1 MKLYLRLVAV
11 SGRVT
16 ASGGGG
22 GGRGN
27 SRAGGV
33 AGLAGVTGLAASRAR
48 NLDGR
53 VLNGGEDRG
62 VALGDGSHRLRRNAL
77 GSLRD
82 GSSGD
87 NGLVGGLSRRVGVDR
102 NSAVVVGSGL
112 GRLSGV
118 GRLSRSSGLR
128 RLLVDRLAGLL
139 IHGLAGLRLL
149 ITGLSLSRLAGL
161 GLLVD
166 GLGRLLRLL
175 RLSGLAGLTNGADG
189 GGNSVGLGGDNSGA
203 SRAVGDLG
211 TARGDGL
218 DVGAVDGGGG
228 QRNLRGLGSLRGR
241 LGGLVGRLGSL
252 VGGDGSL
259 RGLDN
264 GVRGGA
270 DDGGSSRAVGDLR
283 TARGDGDELSLVDN
297 VLGGHGRR
305 GQESGGKGVTHL
317 ESVDV

>member
-1 MKLYLRLVAV
+1 M

-33 AGLAGVTGLAASRAR
+33 AGLAGVARLAASRAR

-82 GSSGD
+82 GSSGN
-87 NGLVGGLSRRVGVDR
+87 NGLVAGLSRRVGVDR

-118 GRLSRSSGLR
+118 GRLSGSSGLR

-139 IHGLAGLRLL
+139 IHGLARLRLL

-161 GLLVD
+161 GLLRV
-166 GLGRLLRLL
+166 LGLL

-189 GGNSVGLGGDNSGA
+189 GGNSIGLGGHDSGS

-228 QRNLRGLGSLRGR
+228 QRNLSGLGSLRGR
-241 LGGLVGRLGSL
+241 LRSLVGRLGGL

-259 RGLDN
+259 GGLDN

-283 TARGDGDELSLVDN
+283 TARGDGNELSLVDN

-305 GQESGGKGVTHL
+305 GQESGGNSVTHL
-317 ESVDV
+317 ESVDG

>member
-1 MKLYLRLVAV
+1 V

-33 AGLAGVTGLAASRAR
+33 AGLAGVARLAASRAR

-62 VALGDGSHRLRRNAL
+62 VALGDGSHRLRRNTL
-77 GSLRD
+77 GSLRN
-82 GSSGD
+82 GSSGN
-87 NGLVGGLSRRVGVDR
+87 NGLVAGLSRRVGVDR

-118 GRLSRSSGLR
+118 GRLSGSSGLR

-139 IHGLAGLRLL
+139 IH
-149 ITGLSLSRLAGL
+149 GLSLSRLAGL

-175 RLSGLAGLTNGADG
+175 RLSGLAGLTDGADG
-189 GGNSVGLGGDNSGA
+189 GGNSIGLGGDNGGA

-228 QRNLRGLGSLRGR
+228 QRNLSGLGSLRGR
-241 LGGLVGRLGSL
+241 LGGLVGGDGSL
-252 VGGDGSL
+252 VGRDGSL
-259 RGLDN
+259 GGLDN

-270 DDGGSSRAVGDLR
+270 DDGGSSRAVSDLR

-305 GQESGGKGVTHL
+305 GQESGSNSVTHL
-317 ESVDV
+317 ESVDG

>member
-1 MKLYLRLVAV
+1 V

-16 ASGGGG
+16 ASRGGG

-27 SRAGGV
+27 SRAGRV
-33 AGLAGVTGLAASRAR
+33 AGLAGVTGVAASRAR

-77 GSLRD
+77 GSLRN

-87 NGLVGGLSRRVGVDR
+87 NRLVAGLSGRVGVDR

-118 GRLSRSSGLR
+118 GRLSGSSGLR
-128 RLLVDRLAGLL
+128 RLLVDRLARLL
-139 IHGLAGLRLL
+139 IHGLAGLLINRL
-149 ITGLSLSRLAGL
+149 GLSGLAGL

-166 GLGRLLRLL
+166 GLGRLLGLL

-189 GGNSVGLGGDNSGA
+189 GGNSIGLGGHNGGA

-228 QRNLRGLGSLRGR
+228 QRSLRGR
-241 LGGLVGRLGSL
+241 LGGLVGGLGSL

-259 RGLDN
+259 GGLDN

-305 GQESGGKGVTHL
+305 GQESGGESVTHL
-317 ESVDV
+317 ESVDG